1 MKMGL
6 NEEDAEDLVRWRW
19 CGAEA
24 KYRLGY
30 RVQMTMTVSE

>member
-1 MKMGL
+1 MGL
-6 NEEDAEDLVRWRW
+6 NEEDAEDLVRSRR

-30 RVQMTMTVSE
+30 RVQMTMAASE